1 MIKACKEQTTRIRF
15 WVLHLWGILSKLAV
29 YWVRHLHTRTPL
41 FTGVRFLWNQH
52 STWHHKT
59 QILLVW
65 QCCVSL
71 WRSRNKAL
79 WILPYPSLQKSGI
92 LVLRYKASPNYVL
105 PIQLSVDNLMQPN
118 WPEICQAVRIISDL
132 THPAPSPACKD
143 YRHAT
148 PCRAFSTNFLK
159 RIAIS
164 PLKTPYTPKPLPKI

>member
-1 MIKACKEQTTRIRF
+1 MIKVCKEQTTRIHF

-29 YWVRHLHTRTPL
+29 YWIRHLHTRTPL

-92 LVLRYKASPNYVL
+92 LVLRYKANPNYVL
-105 PIQLSVDNLMQPN
+105 PIQLSVDRVSCSPTGLKLARQWGSSLTLPILLRLLHARTTGMQ
-118 WPEICQAVRIISDL
+118 
-132 THPAPSPACKD
+132 H
-143 YRHAT
+143 HAG
-148 PCRAFSTNFLK
+148 
-159 RIAIS
+159 
-164 PLKTPYTPKPLPKI
+164 PLAQTS